1 MNQEIFDHIYSNLSD
16 NDKNIVQLR
25 LSGKKYQEIA
35 QSMSFD
41 QSSVGRKLKSI
52 AKKFK
57 YSSESNLEWN
67 EYLVQIF
74 TQYKPTFVIDDLQE
88 DYGFYPVI
96 MPGRPEKIDSPFYI
110 ERHRI
115 KRCTIESECYE
126 AIEQPGSLV
135 RIKAPSRMG
144 KTSLIK
150 RIQDKANTNNY
161 FPIYLRFDTLIEP
174 DNINNINNF
183 LKAFNKNIKSQLP
196 DVSSGLSWDDN
207 NAKISCTQAFKELLI
222 NLNKNVVLL
231 LDEVNEIFN
240 YPEISK
246 NFFAMLRS
254 WYEESNNSEIWENLR
269 MVIAYSTEYHGKLDI
284 YQSPFNVGL
293 PIELKEFTPD
303 QITQL
308 AYLHQ
313 LDAEIVNPLM
323 SMVGGHPYLVRLGLY
338 KMVQDELKIKD
349 LLKDAPTESGIY
361 QDHLSMLLEIME
373 NNPKIKPVFCEIL
386 KANSPVRLP
395 NKNREVRQLE
405 AMGLIKMKGD
415 LAEPR
420 CQLYKQYFQGRLC

>member
-1 MNQEIFDHIYSNLSD
+1 MNQEIFDHVYSNLSD
-16 NDKNIVQLR
+16 NDKKIIQLR

-35 QSMSFD
+35 QLMSFD
-41 QSSVGRKLKSI
+41 QSNVGRKLKTI

-57 YSSESNLEWN
+57 YSSESNQEWN

-74 TQYKPTFVIDDLQE
+74 TQYKPNFVIDNLQE
-88 DYGFYPVI
+88 DYGFYQVI
-96 MPGRPEKIDSPFYI
+96 MPGRPEKIDSHFYI

-115 KRCTIESECYE
+115 RRCTIESECYE

-144 KTSLIK
+144 KTSLMK

-161 FPIYLRFDTLIEP
+161 LPVYLRFDILIEP
-174 DNINNINNF
+174 DNINNINDF

-196 DVSSGLSWDDN
+196 DVSSELNWDDN
-207 NAKISCTQAFKELLI
+207 NAKISCTQALKELLI
-222 NLNKNVVLL
+222 NLNQNIVLL

-293 PIELKEFTPD
+293 PIELKEFVPE
-303 QITQL
+303 QVTQL

-313 LDAEIVNPLM
+313 LDAEIVSPLM

-349 LLKDAPTESGIY
+349 LLKEAPTESGIY
-361 QDHLSMLLEIME
+361 QAHLNMLLEIMD
-373 NNPKIKPVFCEIL
+373 NHPKIKTVFCEIL
-386 KANSPVRLP
+386 ANYPVRLP

-420 CQLYKQYFQGRLC
+420 CQLYQKYFQDCLC

>member
-1 MNQEIFDHIYSNLSD
+1 MNQETFKHIYSNLSD
-16 NDKNIVQLR
+16 NDKKIVEYR

-35 QSMSFD
+35 QLMSFD
-41 QSSVGRKLKSI
+41 QSSVGRKLKAI
-52 AKKFK
+52 AKKFE

-74 TQYKPTFVIDDLQE
+74 TQYQPNLVTNELKE
-88 DYGFYPVI
+88 DYGFHQVI

-144 KTSLIK
+144 KTSLMK
-150 RIQDKANTNNY
+150 RIQYKANQNNY
-161 FPIYLRFDTLIEP
+161 FPVYLRFDTLIEP
-174 DNINNINNF
+174 DNINNLNTFI
-183 LKAFNKNIKSQLP
+183 KAFDKNIKSQLP
-196 DVSSGLSWDDN
+196 DVSSRLTWDDN
-207 NAKISCTQAFKELLI
+207 NAKISCTQEFKTLLS
-222 NLNKNVVLL
+222 NLKKNIVLL
-231 LDEVNEIFN
+231 LDEVNEIFS

-293 PIELKEFTPD
+293 PIELKEFTPE
-303 QITQL
+303 QVTQL

-313 LDAEIVNPLM
+313 LDAEIVKPLM

-338 KMVQDELKIKD
+338 KMVQDELKIGD

-373 NNPKIKPVFCEIL
+373 ENQKIKAVLCKIL

-395 NKNREVRQLE
+395 DKNREVRQLE
-405 AMGLIKMKGD
+405 AMGLIKIKGD

-420 CQLYKQYFQGRLC
+420 CQLYQKYFQDYLS